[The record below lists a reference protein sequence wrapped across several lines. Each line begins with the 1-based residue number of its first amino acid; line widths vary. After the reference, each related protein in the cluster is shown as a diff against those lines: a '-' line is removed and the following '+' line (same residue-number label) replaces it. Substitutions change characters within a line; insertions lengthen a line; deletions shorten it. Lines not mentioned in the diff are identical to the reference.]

1 MITEALVWA
10 LMTLKEPKE
19 ILATHQSQAMGLE
32 DAIAL
37 DRQHFG
43 QQVRCVLR
51 YSVIR
56 SGTGR
61 LIPLGCGGMQHESHS
76 LDRSAP

>member
-10 LMTLKEPKE
+10 LMTVKEPKE
-19 ILATHQSQAMGLE
+19 ILATYPSQARCLE
-32 DAIAL
+32 DPIAL

-43 QQVRCVLR
+43 QQVQCVLR

-56 SGTGR
+56 PG
-61 LIPLGCGGMQHESHS
+61 P
-76 LDRSAP
+76 